1 MDIQPLNPMSPEVRC
16 ETCNRTLVELGSMFY
31 TKGEHICGECFG
43 KRLGDFMEIDH
54 LNIIEIMPLAKAKE
68 RYGGWVGS
76 QGTG

>member
-43 KRLGDFMEIDH
+43 KRLGNFMEVDH
-54 LNIIEIMPLAKAKE
+54 LTITEIMTRENAME
-68 RYGGWVGS
+68 RFGGCVGS
-76 QGTG
+76 IGN